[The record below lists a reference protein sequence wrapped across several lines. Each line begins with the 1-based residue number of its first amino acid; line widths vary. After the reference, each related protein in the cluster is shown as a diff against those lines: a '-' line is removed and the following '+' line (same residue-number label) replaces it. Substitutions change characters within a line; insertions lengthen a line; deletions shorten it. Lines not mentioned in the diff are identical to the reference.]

1 MHTHIYI
8 YIYTYMIIYVCV
20 CGMKKYKIMKYDTLC
35 QTQNMFSGSWPQ
47 TPGKHI
53 SAWGLSSL
61 IWLNIKQKNTSQ
73 ATVYSGREYFF
84 DRTHMTQMTTI
95 PRASQSSVYTTVLI
109 VTMFVIIVTILI
121 IIWLVASTFLKNISQ
136 LGSLFPIYGKS

>member
-1 MHTHIYI
+1 MN
-8 YIYTYMIIYVCV
+8 
-20 CGMKKYKIMKYDTLC
+20 KYKIMKYDTLF
-35 QTQNMFSGSWPQ
+35 QTKNMFSGWWPQ

-53 SAWGLSSL
+53 SAWGLSSP
-61 IWLNIKQKNTSQ
+61 IWLNIRNLFWQ
-73 ATVYSGREYFF
+73 GIFF

-95 PRASQSSVYTTVLI
+95 SRASQSSVYTTVLI

-121 IIWLVASTFLKNISQ
+121 IIWLGASTPLKNISQ